1 MKRLL
6 VNARCLVLLMSLLT
20 SANLAVADVPEP
32 LQQRQQQ
39 LSASLSRVSLA
50 VVGVSDGLGVG
61 SGIVVSRDGIVLTA
75 SHVVDSGRRSR
86 RSTVTI
92 TYPDG
97 REYRANVLGKNRDAD
112 AAVLKIS
119 DPAPDRD
126 GFPFAEMGRLS
137 QTSVGDWCFALG
149 HPGGYRPDREAP
161 VRIGRV
167 LSVGNRTVVSDC
179 AILLGDSGGPLFNM
193 KGEVIGIH
201 SMITSLIT
209 ENRHVS
215 IDSFHDDWDRLLA
228 GDRWGRLR
236 SIDNDIASSGFF
248 GVNLK
253 WKDFTPEVIRVL
265 PNSPAEKAGMKSG
278 DVLLKIEGEPIADR
292 LDLGTTLDL
301 LEEEQPIEL
310 IVRRRN
316 GTEDT
321 LKLITG
327 DDSDPNVEDE
337 SVDGSERIPTVDD
350 EEREREILEQLSD
363 DRSIGRFEKRATDEL
378 KFYESTASVSEQSV
392 VAVRDNGLL
401 LCLGTVMSADG
412 YILTKASELDGAI
425 DPEIILPNGRR
436 FRAKEMAA
444 DYSYDLMLLKVDAM
458 DLKPASLRTETLPAG
473 TMALVQDPRGKALI
487 PTVVSVVAHTTE
499 SAKRAFLGI
508 TMPNP
513 VENPNEPVG
522 NGVRIVEVLA
532 GGAAVRNGLQPND
545 KILSVDGHDVHDPD
559 SLKQR
564 IGAFKPGDKVAI
576 RFMREDM
583 IRTIEIVLTS
593 KFTNENALLPLYR
606 EPELSGQF
614 ASTHAQGFPRAL
626 QIDADVYPTKVGGPL
641 LDLNGQAIGII
652 IARADRFPT
661 YAIPADAV
669 QTVFEQLKAEAANKK
684 PNPAVAE

>member
-1 MKRLL
+1 MKHLL
-6 VNARCLVLLMSLLT
+6 LHARCLVLAICFAT
-20 SANLAVADVPEP
+20 SAKYAAADVPEP

-39 LSASLSRVSLA
+39 LTAALSKVRLA
-50 VVGVSDGLGVG
+50 VVGVSDGMGVG

-119 DPAPDRD
+119 DPAPGSE
-126 GFPFAEMGRLS
+126 GFPFADMGRLS
-137 QTSVGDWCFALG
+137 ETKVGDWCFALG

-193 KGEVIGIH
+193 KGQVIGIH

-236 SIDNDIASSGFF
+236 SMDNDIASSGFF

-253 WKDFTPEVIRVL
+253 WKDFTPEVTRVL
-265 PNSPAEKAGMKSG
+265 PNSPAEKAGLMNG
-278 DVLLKIEGEPIADR
+278 DVLLSIEGEPIADR

-301 LEEEQPIEL
+301 LEEEQPIEVM
-310 IVRRRN
+310 IRRRN

-327 DDSDPNVEDE
+327 DDSDPEVQD
-337 SVDGSERIPTVDD
+337 DGGEGPDRIPTLDD

-363 DRSIGRFEKRATDEL
+363 DRSIGKFEKRATEEL
-378 KFYESTASVSEQSV
+378 KLYDSVAGISGQSV

-425 DPEIILPNGRR
+425 DPEIILPDGRR
-436 FRAKEMAA
+436 FRGKEMAA
-444 DYSYDLMLLKVDAM
+444 DYSYDLMLLKVDAKN
-458 DLKPASLRTETLPAG
+458 LVPAALRTEELAAG

-487 PTVVSVVAHTTE
+487 PTVISVVAHTSE

-513 VENPNEPVG
+513 YENPNEPVG

-532 GGAAVRNGLQPND
+532 GGAAVRNGLKPD
-545 KILSVDGHDVHDPD
+545 DRILSVDGHDVHDPD
-559 SLKQR
+559 SLKHR
-564 IGAFKPGDKVAI
+564 IGGFKPGDKVSI

-606 EPELSGQF
+606 DPELTGQF

-641 LDLNGQAIGII
+641 LDLDGQAIGIV

-669 QTVFEQLKAEAANKK
+669 QSVFEQLKAEAANKK
-684 PNPAVAE
+684 SDQPVAE